1 MKKTAFILIV
11 SFALLANAGVAQDL
25 RSLTFGP
32 KVGLN
37 LSNVYDTEGENFVAD
52 SKIGL
57 AGGLFVSLPLGSLF
71 GVQPELLF
79 SQKGFKATGSIL
91 GNSYSFTRTLNYIDL
106 PLLIAVKP
114 APSFTLLVGP
124 QFAFLMSRKDVF
136 TNSALTIDQ
145 EEQFNNENLR
155 KNTLGVVAGFDL
167 NLNRIVV
174 GVRAGYDLS
183 QNNGDGTSTT
193 PRYKNA
199 WYQATLGFRL

>member
-11 SFALLANAGVAQDL
+11 SFALLTNTGITQDL
-25 RSLTFGP
+25 SSITFGP

-37 LSNVYDTEGENFVAD
+37 LSNVYDTQDENFVAD

-57 AGGLFVSLPLGSLF
+57 AGGLFLSLPLGSLF

-79 SQKGFKATGSIL
+79 SQKGFNATGSLL
-91 GNSYSFTRTLNYIDL
+91 GNSYSLTRTLNYIDV
-106 PLLIAVKP
+106 PLLVAVKP

-124 QFAFLMSRKDVF
+124 QFAFLLSRKDVF
-136 TNSALTIDQ
+136 TNSALTI
-145 EEQFNNENLR
+145 EQIQLFNNENLR
-155 KNTLGVVAGFDL
+155 KNTLGLVAGFDL

-183 QNNGDGTSTT
+183 QNNADGTSTT

-199 WYQATLGFRL
+199 WYQATIGLRL